1 MKELKLI
8 VLLIIALP
16 IYFFVLSSCSKN
28 SAEEVSARNAER
40 EKSLADLS
48 IPPVLSDRMKDPSW
62 TIRHWIEADKMSSD
76 CRTAHEYMDD
86 GVLEKTVKRR
96 RGASKTYNIFQY
108 LGSCKRSA
116 QRAIDQVS
124 PHVKKWCH
132 YRATDARL
140 NELCE
145 EWEKNGESYISTIQ
159 ANYDTTEARF
169 RKITGDA
176 YSEELR
182 TM

>member
-1 MKELKLI
+1 LI

-16 IYFFVLSSCSKN
+16 IYFFVVSSCSKQ
-28 SAEEVSARNAER
+28 SAEDVRAKNEER
-40 EKSLADLS
+40 EKALADLS
-48 IPPVLSDRMKDPSW
+48 IPPVLSDRMKDSSW
-62 TIRHWIEADKMSSD
+62 TIRYWIGADGMSSD

-86 GVLEKTVKRR
+86 GILEKTVKRR
-96 RGASKTYNIFQY
+96 RGAARTYNIFQY
-108 LGSCKRSA
+108 LGSCKRAA

-145 EWEKNGESYISTIQ
+145 EWEQNGESYISTIQ
-159 ANYDTTEARF
+159 AHYDSTEARF
-169 RKITGDA
+169 RQITGDA
-176 YSEELR
+176 YSEQLKA
-182 TM
+182 M

>member
-8 VLLIIALP
+8 ALLIVALP
-16 IYFFVLSSCSKN
+16 IYFFVVSSCSN
-28 SAEEVSARNAER
+28 NNAEEVRARNAER

-48 IPPVLSDRMKDPSW
+48 IPPVLPDRMKDPSW
-62 TIRHWIEADKMSSD
+62 TIRHWIEADTMSSD
-76 CRTAHEYMDD
+76 CRTAHEYMDE
-86 GVLEKTVKRR
+86 GVIEKTVKRR
-96 RGASKTYNIFQY
+96 RGAARTYNIFQY
-108 LGSCKRSA
+108 LGSCKRAA

-124 PHVKKWCH
+124 PYVKKWCH

-145 EWEKNGESYISTIQ
+145 EWEQNGESYISTIQ
-159 ANYDTTEARF
+159 ANYESTEARF
-169 RKITGDA
+169 RQITGDA
-176 YSEELR
+176 YSERLR